1 MPSLG
6 GGNTTLPPGYIPIN
20 PGPGAPSIGGASGSD
35 YGPGSIGGVGNPTGI
50 LSMMPTNN
58 GFGGASG
65 NTFTSGSIGGV
76 GNPMGNYSTV
86 INVNAGTIANPQ
98 EIQDI
103 VVNALQTAQR
113 SGNSTNYA
121 GGF

>member
-1 MPSLG
+1 
-6 GGNTTLPPGYIPIN
+6 
-20 PGPGAPSIGGASGSD
+20 
-35 YGPGSIGGVGNPTGI
+35 
-50 LSMMPTNN
+50 MMPTNN
-58 GFGGASG
+58 GLGGASG

-86 INVNAGTIANPQ
+86 VNVNAGTIANPQ

-103 VVNALQTAQR
+103 VQNAIQLANR

-121 GGF
+121 GGI